1 MPTVASGSSDTVAMV
16 EVGGNLLPTPVTVF
30 SGVNSPVPGFGGA
43 FDLSRTST
51 VAASVPAVVPDT
63 SGT

>member
-1 MPTVASGSSDTVAMV
+1 MV

-30 SGVNSPVPGFGGA
+30 SGVNSPIPGFGGTS
-43 FDLSRTST
+43 DLSRTST
-51 VAASVPAVVPDT
+51 MAASVPTVVPDT